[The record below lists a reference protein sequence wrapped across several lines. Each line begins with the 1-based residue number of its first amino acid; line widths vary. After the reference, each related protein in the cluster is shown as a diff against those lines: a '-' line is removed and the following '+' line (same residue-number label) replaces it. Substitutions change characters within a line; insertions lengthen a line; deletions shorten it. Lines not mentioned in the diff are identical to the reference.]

1 MGFFNFFNKD
11 EENNNTP
18 QHQPEP
24 VRSTTQSQGQEVFL
38 DLNKGGLLNLEKN
51 QFLNLSKADISLRD
65 IRVAAG
71 WDVVDRGQDYDL
83 DLCAHL
89 FDGNDK
95 LIDIVY
101 FGRLYSSGVRLD
113 GDNLTGEGDGDD
125 ENIFIN
131 FNKVDSYVK
140 KITIGVVIYAGRR
153 RRQYFSKVK
162 NAYVRLVDEST
173 GKEVAR
179 INLTEDAGETTA
191 VVFAEL
197 RRTNDEWLFKS
208 IKEFKNSDIQ
218 NLLK

>member
-18 QHQPEP
+18 QPQSAP
-24 VRSTTQSQGQEVFL
+24 VKQNTPTTGQEVFL

-101 FGRLYSSGVRLD
+101 FGRLYSFGVRLD

>member
-18 QHQPEP
+18 QPQSAP
-24 VRSTTQSQGQEVFL
+24 VKQNTPTTGQEVFL

-179 INLTEDAGETTA
+179 INLTEDAGETTS

-197 RRTNDEWLFKS
+197 KRTNDEWLFKS

>member
-11 EENNNTP
+11 EENNSTP
-18 QHQPEP
+18 QTQPEP

>member
-24 VRSTTQSQGQEVFL
+24 VRSTTPSQGQEVFL